1 MADPPVLLVIR
12 FCCWR
17 QRPAANMSFTSGD
30 PTQRVDAKRLIELSR
45 AQRCRGQA
53 AARTPRR
60 SPRAIRI
67 DDEDTRIESVL
78 AANGGNTM
86 VRKVIIALAA
96 VAFVGAVAAS
106 TTADARMG
114 GMGGGFHGG
123 GFHGGG
129 FHGGG
134 FHAAGIGCG
143 FRGGMVGGGFRGA
156 AFRGGVVGGG
166 FRSATFRHAV
176 VGGGFRSAA
185 FRHGFVGSRSF
196 AFRPGLRRAP
206 IGLRSPGSIGS
217 TTAASSPLP
226 RRRSSPALASMAP
239 RAGAG
244 SRHRGDGS
252 GFGPVTITATTEM
265 S

>member
-1 MADPPVLLVIR
+1 
-12 FCCWR
+12 
-17 QRPAANMSFTSGD
+17 MSFTSGD
-30 PTQRVDAKRLIELSR
+30 PNQRVDAKRLLELSR

-53 AARTPRR
+53 APQTPPR
-60 SPRAIRI
+60 SPRAICI
-67 DDEDTRIESVL
+67 DDEDTRMESVL

-129 FHGGG
+129 FH
-134 FHAAGIGCG
+134 AAGIGGG
-143 FRGGMVGGGFRGA
+143 FRGGGFRGA

-166 FRSATFRHAV
+166 FRSAAFRPAV

-196 AFRPGLRRAP
+196 AFRPGF
-206 IGLRSPGSIGS
+206 
-217 TTAASSPLP
+217 
-226 RRRSSPALASMAP
+226 AP
-239 RAGAG
+239 RAHRFAFARFNRFHHRRFFAFAAAPFAAGVGLYGASCW
-244 SRHRGDGS
+244 SRQPTPWGWQRVWACGDDYGYY
-252 GFGPVTITATTEM
+252 
-265 S
+265 